1 MFCNCKMCQ
10 LSDFVN
16 FVGHKYFC
24 RANGQWKYLFRRNF
38 IQAVIQKKLVTTLKY
53 RVVKVSPGGS
63 LPGRGQP
70 QATLGSLG
78 LPWAALHCLGQLQ
91 ASSGCLALHVP
102 LFYAL
107 LAPWGLWS
115 LRKHWKPLAVLGPQ
129 SDSRALQGYE
139 EVRGSKGARE

>member
-63 LPGRGQP
+63 LPGRGSLRPPWEALACLGQHCTALGSFRQAQAALLSMFPCSMLSLPLGPLEP
-70 QATLGSLG
+70 QEALEAFGSLG
-78 LPWAALHCLGQLQ
+78 
-91 ASSGCLALHVP
+91 ASVRFKGLARV
-102 LFYAL
+102 
-107 LAPWGLWS
+107 
-115 LRKHWKPLAVLGPQ
+115 
-129 SDSRALQGYE
+129 
-139 EVRGSKGARE
+139 